1 MPHNQSD
8 PKEIFITL
16 VVFVIG
22 VMLLT
27 YVISFI

>member
-22 VMLLT
+22 VILLT